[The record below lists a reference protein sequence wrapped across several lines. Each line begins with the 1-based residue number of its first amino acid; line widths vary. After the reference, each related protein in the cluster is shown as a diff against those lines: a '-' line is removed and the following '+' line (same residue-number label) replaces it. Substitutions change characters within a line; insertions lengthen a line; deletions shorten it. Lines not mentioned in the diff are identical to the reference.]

1 MIGIITPTMV
11 VTRADRRG
19 RGKAVQPSNREQA
32 TAIVCVNS
40 EGQDIPLFLVVQ
52 GVCYLSSWYTEG
64 GLLYNQ
70 PIKPTSNGWTNN
82 ETGLDWLKHFDKYT
96 KPFRQGGY
104 RILVLDRHE
113 SHDSV
118 VFQDYYKE
126 NNIITLCLP
135 AYSSYITQPLDVR
148 CFSILKRMY
157 GR

>member
-1 MIGIITPTMV
+1 MIGMITPAIV
-11 VTRADRRG
+11 VIRVDRRS
-19 RGKAVQPSNREQA
+19 RGKAVQPGNREQA
-32 TAIVCVNS
+32 IVIVCLNS

-64 GLLYNQ
+64 GLLYNW
-70 PIKPTSNGWTNN
+70 PIKPTSNRQTNN
-82 ETGLDWLKHFDKYT
+82 KKGLDQLKHFNKHT
-96 KPFRQGGY
+96 KPFRQGRY
-104 RILVLDRHE
+104 RILVLDKHE
-113 SHDSV
+113 SYNSV

-135 AYSSYITQPLDVR
+135 AYSSHITQLLDVR